1 VSARA
6 ADYVIVGAGSAGAT
20 LAARLS
26 EDPSVEVILVEA
38 GGRADGEL
46 ISVPALWGR
55 QLTSQCDWDYI
66 SEPEPQLEH
75 RRNFLPRGKMLG
87 GTSSMNAMLYVRGA
101 PADFDDWAALGATGW
116 GWADV
121 LPYFKRSE
129 GNTRG
134 ESELHGADGPL
145 CVSDRR
151 SENRVVEAWV
161 AAAIAAGYRANSDF
175 NGPDQEGVGFYQLTV
190 RDGERCSTDVA
201 FLEPARTRTN
211 LEVLTHTHVTRLR
224 FQAGRVSGVQINH
237 LGDLDEIHA
246 HEAVVLCA
254 GAYNTPQL
262 LLQSGIGPAS
272 HLRDFGIDV
281 VADLAVGENLQDHPG
296 VPLVMATDEETLFGL
311 GSAEHWTRYRQS
323 RKGPLTSNI
332 VEGGGFFRTDPAL
345 ADCDV
350 QMICNPATFSEDA
363 RGAFVRDGFT
373 VVIEVTRPTSVGT
386 VRLRSLVPTSK
397 PRVTHN
403 HLSTPED
410 WATMLR
416 GIELS
421 MEILGHS
428 PVAELQTGKLS
439 WPRGGGEQELREFV
453 RANALGTFHPSSTC
467 AIGAVVDSDLRVH
480 GVDGLRIAD
489 ASVMPTTIRG
499 NPNAAVI
506 MIAEKLA
513 DRIRAGDRSEE
524 EAAGHVRR

>member
-1 VSARA
+1 MSARS

-26 EDPSVEVILVEA
+26 EDPAVEVILVEA
-38 GGRADGEL
+38 GGPADGEL
-46 ISVPALWGR
+46 FTVPALWGR
-55 QLTSQCDWDYI
+55 QLTSHCDWDYI
-66 SEPEPQLEH
+66 SEPEPQLDN

-101 PADFDDWAALGATGW
+101 PADFDDWASLGATGW

-134 ESELHGADGPL
+134 ESERHGADGPL

-161 AAAIAAGYRANSDF
+161 AAAQAAGYRANPDF

-190 RDGERCSTDVA
+190 RDGERCSTAVA
-201 FLEPARTRTN
+201 YLDPARTRTN
-211 LEVLTHTHVTRLR
+211 LEVLTHSHATRLR
-224 FQAGRVSGVQINH
+224 FEGTRASGVQVDC
-237 LGDLDEIHA
+237 LGALQELHA
-246 HEAVVLCA
+246 REAVVLCA

-262 LLQSGIGPAS
+262 LLQSGIGPAE
-272 HLRDFGIDV
+272 HLRAFGIDV
-281 VADLAVGENLQDHPG
+281 VADLPVGENLQDHPG
-296 VPLVMATDEETLFGL
+296 VPLVMATDEETLFGV
-311 GSAEHWTRYRQS
+311 GKPEHWTRYRQS

-363 RGAFVRDGFT
+363 RGPVVRDGFT

-403 HLSTPED
+403 HLSTQQD
-410 WATMLR
+410 WDTMLR

-421 MEILGHS
+421 IEILAHS
-428 PVAELQTGKLS
+428 PIAELQTGKLS
-439 WPRGGGEQELREFV
+439 WPQGSGEEELRAFA

-480 GVDGLRIAD
+480 GIEGLRIAD

-513 DRIRAGDRSEE
+513 DSIRAGDRSEE
-524 EAAGHVRR
+524 EAAGNVRR